1 MEYWDVYDKNG
12 KWKRRVIRKG
22 QRLRNSDYH
31 LIVEGWIL
39 RDDGNFIIQRRSL
52 SKKSFA
58 GMWYCSAGG
67 SCISGE
73 TSKEGMKREF
83 FEELGIDIPIE
94 EIRLKR
100 IVTGK
105 NFIFHIFLVRKDID
119 LEDLTLQKE
128 EVMDVALATEEE
140 IFQMIDKKIFISL
153 SYYKDFFDK
162 IKNNRL

>member
-1 MEYWDVYDKNG
+1 MEYWDLYNKKG
-12 KWKRRVIRKG
+12 KLKHIVIKKGMPMRKG
-22 QRLRNSDYH
+22 QYH
-31 LIVEGWIL
+31 LISEGWIY
-39 RDDGNFIIQRRSL
+39 RSDKKFIIQRRSL
-52 SKKSFA
+52 EKSSFP